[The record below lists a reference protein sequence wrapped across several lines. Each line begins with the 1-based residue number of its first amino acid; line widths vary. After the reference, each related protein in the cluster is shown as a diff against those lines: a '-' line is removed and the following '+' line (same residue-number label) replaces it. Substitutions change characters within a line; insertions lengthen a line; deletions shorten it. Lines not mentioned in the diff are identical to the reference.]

1 MCGSFD
7 CRHKS
12 IRSVWRVLGAL
23 IVFFSLSAFAQSEW
37 TAEDV
42 PEPGP
47 FQGDTGEAPL
57 DPTGDLSKTPDA
69 ASAEEAPAAEA
80 APKPARKSR
89 PPMKRD
95 DGGIEA
101 DAWMDDEAVE
111 QLSPSPAA
119 RPEPRPP
126 KPAPV
131 KKATE
136 SKAPS
141 IRMGKVTNAGALVY
155 RNANFDSKI
164 VTKLEAGKSYPIS
177 SKTVGPFYKIK
188 VKDGV
193 YGYVA
198 DTDVKLILSAKE
210 QEAKKKE
217 SAEKK
222 AEKREE
228 RQKKAAENRAKKPF
242 EFQKYRGLSLTNVNF
257 REETM
262 GLRPTETLMFYG
274 AKFSGPDVLV
284 DGGYVDANVLLH
296 FGAPKYYADATGKS
310 ADGLIMLLDFLFQS
324 AIPGSEKSMTLIG
337 FGPMLKYSKF
347 SVALPVA
354 GKEEAYELVDMSV
367 GVAFNAAYAYKF
379 DSFALRGE
387 IKYYWEKMQYTAL
400 GLAVQFPF

>member
-1 MCGSFD
+1 MCGFSDFRPKSSFL
-7 CRHKS
+7 
-12 IRSVWRVLGAL
+12 RSLGVAL
-23 IVFFSLSAFAQSEW
+23 LFCSLSAFAQSEW
-37 TAEDV
+37 TGEDA

-47 FQGDTGEAPL
+47 FQGDTGEAML
-57 DPTGDLSKTPDA
+57 DPTGDLSKMQDGPREESKPAPKAAPARTRQERPPMKVDDGIAPDA
-69 ASAEEAPAAEA
+69 WIDDESAEPLAP
-80 APKPARKSR
+80 APKPA
-89 PPMKRD
+89 
-95 DGGIEA
+95 
-101 DAWMDDEAVE
+101 
-111 QLSPSPAA
+111 PA
-119 RPEPRPP
+119 
-126 KPAPV
+126 
-131 KKATE
+131 KKAAET
-136 SKAPS
+136 KAPS
-141 IRMGKVTNAGALVY
+141 IRLGKIINGNALVY
-155 RNANFDSKI
+155 RSANFDSKV
-164 VTKLEAGKSYPIS
+164 VTKLEPGKSYPIS

-193 YGYVA
+193 YGYIA

-274 AKFSGPDVLV
+274 AKFSGPDVLFE
-284 DGGYVDANVLLH
+284 GGYVDANILLH
-296 FGAPKYYADATGKS
+296 FGAPKYYSDATGKS
-310 ADGLIMLLDFLFQS
+310 ADGMIMLLDFLFQS

-367 GVAFNAAYAYKF
+367 GVVFNAAYAYKF